1 MKAIDIGG
9 RFCEFAAAVPRKR
22 GGTTWLGA
30 AVAMVVGLAACGG
43 STPAKPATA
52 APATLTVWLMTGE
65 ISPTT
70 FGAVNAAFQKQF
82 PQDKVNVEIQQW
94 SGIGAKITTALAS
107 NAAPDVLEIGNTDVP
122 EFAGSGGLMD
132 LTSHRSNLE
141 QGGHWLTGLSA
152 PAIVGGKLYAA
163 PLLAGDRVVI
173 YNKDM
178 FAKAGVSV
186 PTSESQLMQ
195 AGQQLM
201 AANQSTPNFSALY
214 WPGKYWYAAL
224 PLIWDRGGDIA
235 ARRSGKWQGSLTSS
249 QTMAGLEAFKQL
261 QNTLSAPASRSLNTS
276 QPDQDTVLA
285 NGQAGMI
292 IGGGWEVG
300 AILKDNPAL
309 TGKLGAFAFPST
321 TAGQSAPVFL
331 GGSDVA
337 VAANSTHKQLA
348 LEWVKL
354 MTAPSYQTAMQKNDG
369 LMPNTTTLLGLA
381 GGDPIQSVFYEA
393 AKSSRGTPASAG
405 WATIEGDNTMENL
418 FSGVATGTQST
429 AAAAQATDDHL
440 NSVLNQSS

>member
-1 MKAIDIGG
+1 MKT
-9 RFCEFAAAVPRKR
+9 RFRVVAALA
-22 GGTTWLGA
+22 TL
-30 AVAMVVGLAACGG
+30 VGLVACGG
-43 STPAKPATA
+43 STPAKPATG

-70 FGAVNAAFQKQF
+70 FGSVNAAFQKKF
-82 PQDKVNVEIQQW
+82 PKDKVNVEIQQW

-122 EFAGSGGLMD
+122 EFASSGGLMD
-132 LTSHRSNLE
+132 LTSHRASLE

-152 PAIVGGKLYAA
+152 PATVGGKLYGA

-195 AGQQLM
+195 VGQQLM
-201 AANQSTPNFSALY
+201 AANRSTPDFSALY

-235 ARRSGKWQGSLTSS
+235 TQRGGKWQGSLTSS
-249 QTMAGLEAFKQL
+249 QSMAGLNAFKQI
-261 QNTLSAPASRSLNTS
+261 QNTLSSPASRSLNTN
-276 QPDQDTVLA
+276 QPDQDAVFA
-285 NGQAGMI
+285 NGQAAMI
-292 IGGGWEVG
+292 IGGGWETGV
-300 AILKDNPAL
+300 ILKDNPAL
-309 TGKLGAFAFPST
+309 AGKLGAFAFPGA

-337 VAANSTHKQLA
+337 IAANSSHKQLA
-348 LEWVKL
+348 LEWVTL
-354 MTAPSYQTAMQKNDG
+354 MTAPTYQTVMQKNDG
-369 LMPNTTTLLGLA
+369 LMPNSTTLLGLA
-381 GGDPIQSVFYEA
+381 GSDPIQSVFYEA
-393 AKSSRGTPASAG
+393 AKSSHGTPASAG
-405 WATIEGDNTMENL
+405 WATVEGDNTMENL
-418 FSGVATGTQST
+418 FSSVATGSQSVT
-429 AAAAQATDDHL
+429 AAAQAANDHL